1 MQYIVLFLS
10 HILRLSL
17 QTMRF
22 VPAQTD
28 KEFPARLSELSK
40 EGTVEPVLLHDSTE
54 REFPVRLIRISKKND
69 TAEKTS
75 YGQECRC
82 GYYVLFDSLC

>member
-69 TAEKTS
+69 TAEKNVIRS
-75 YGQECRC
+75 RM
-82 GYYVLFDSLC
+82 SLWLLCPV